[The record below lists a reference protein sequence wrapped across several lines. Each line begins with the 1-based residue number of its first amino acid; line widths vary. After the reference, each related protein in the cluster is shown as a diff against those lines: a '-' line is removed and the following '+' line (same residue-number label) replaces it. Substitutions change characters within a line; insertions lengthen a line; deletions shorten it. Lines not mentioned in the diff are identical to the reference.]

1 MKDHPQREAAPSK
14 DAAWWLVPVAFAAA
28 ALVAVAVG
36 NADRAQSHAATVQPV
51 KANSADVKPASINPP
66 APAQPQQ
73 QPEEPVYEVEQ
84 VQAF

>member
-1 MKDHPQREAAPSK
+1 MKVHPQREAAPSR

-28 ALVAVAVG
+28 ALAAVAFG
-36 NADRAQSHAATVQPV
+36 DADKVQSHAATVQPV

-66 APAQPQQ
+66 AAAQPR
-73 QPEEPVYEVEQ
+73 QPDEPVYEVEH